1 LRYPES
7 FRLKA
12 LEIVIFPDKE
22 VLWNKYNATLMLLS
36 RILGF
41 TKEEEHTIL
50 EGGKVCEPSAFL
62 AENFLRRGV
71 SSLLHETVP
80 AFAGRMRFPESCFFR
95 SCCVAASR
103 GLGKPGRFC
112 AFTRGDYT

>member
-1 LRYPES
+1 
-7 FRLKA
+7 
-12 LEIVIFPDKE
+12 
-22 VLWNKYNATLMLLS
+22 MLLS

-71 SSLLHETVP
+71 SSLS
-80 AFAGRMRFPESCFFR
+80 FRFGSNWFKKMASSCTKLSRLLPEE
-95 SCCVAASR
+95 
-103 GLGKPGRFC
+103 
-112 AFTRGDYT
+112 